1 MILARAR
8 SLISAPAF
16 DVISASV
23 SLNVLAFREHA
34 GPISCKRLAI
44 AAAGSAPFK
53 GEILLPIPGERGP
66 NESIGRLFGLILVN
80 ASSC

>member
-8 SLISAPAF
+8 SFISAPAF

-23 SLNVLAFREHA
+23 SLSVLAFSEHA

-53 GEILLPIPGERGP
+53 GEILLPIREKEVLMNP
-66 NESIGRLFGLILVN
+66 LVVYLD
-80 ASSC
+80 